1 MFGYLLHFS
10 FTTNLLLAET
20 IQPSGKLDFGET
32 KNLDKTG
39 LPSEIITKVTCGP
52 NGCNATNSNHSGI
65 ETQILVH
72 VQTKV
77 NLDQNQQKPKNS
89 DNAADVPIVAG
100 LKGCYL

>member
-1 MFGYLLHFS
+1 MGVQL
-10 FTTNLLLAET
+10 FTTNLFLAET
-20 IQPSGKLDFGET
+20 IKPSGKLDFGET

-39 LPSEIITKVTCGP
+39 SPSEIITKVTCGP
-52 NGCNATNSNHSGI
+52 TGCNATNSNHSGI

-77 NLDQNQQKPKNS
+77 NLDHHQQEPKVSENEP
-89 DNAADVPIVAG
+89 DVPIVAG